1 METLNKLIKIVVS
14 KDGSHSIYR
23 SDIDEHYHS
32 VNGAIQESLHVFIN
46 AGLLDHINTN
56 KKAQINILEIG
67 FGTGLNAFLTLLE
80 TQKNTFNPII
90 EYHALEPF
98 PLDKK
103 WVEQLNYPNSLND
116 KKAFLKL
123 HNADW
128 EVRTKINEHFHLTKI
143 KSKLEDYR
151 SNIHF
156 DIIYYDAFGP
166 NSQEEMWELNQ
177 FSKLYSLTN
186 NSGRLVTYCAKGQVR
201 RDLEKVGY
209 LIERLDGPIGKREML
224 RGKKINSCND
234 KQMLVVD
241 LKE

>member
-1 METLNKLIKIVVS
+1 MKNGL
-14 KDGSHSIYR
+14 R
-23 SDIDEHYHS
+23 SE
-32 VNGAIQESLHVFIN
+32 
-46 AGLLDHINTN
+46 
-56 KKAQINILEIG
+56 
-67 FGTGLNAFLTLLE
+67 
-80 TQKNTFNPII
+80 
-90 EYHALEPF
+90 
-98 PLDKK
+98 K

-123 HNADW
+123 HNAGW

-143 KSKLEDYR
+143 KSKLEDYT

-201 RDLEKVGY
+201 RDFEKAGY

-224 RGKKINSCND
+224 RGKKINSSND
-234 KQMLVVD
+234 KQMLEVD

>member
-56 KKAQINILEIG
+56 KKTQINILEIG

-98 PLDKK
+98 PLDEK

-128 EVRTKINEHFHLTKI
+128 EVRTKMSKKKVKKKI
-143 KSKLEDYR
+143 LLR
-151 SNIHF
+151 NTVH
-156 DIIYYDAFGP
+156 
-166 NSQEEMWELNQ
+166 M
-177 FSKLYSLTN
+177 
-186 NSGRLVTYCAKGQVR
+186 RLVHHLLQYRRRRQKKG
-201 RDLEKVGY
+201 
-209 LIERLDGPIGKREML
+209 
-224 RGKKINSCND
+224 
-234 KQMLVVD
+234 KQGRH
-241 LKE
+241 